1 MTIFIHK
8 LSQFVTNRLDMET
21 KISTDKLI
29 LKPVELSDLQNMY
42 NLRINPQVAKYIER
56 DINKNLEDIRQFI
69 ELVKKNNF
77 YFTIRT
83 LERNEFIGTI
93 TLWNIDRSIN
103 YAEIG
108 YELLPDFQGKGL
120 MSEAVKAMLDY
131 AFNKASFEIIEA
143 HTHRENT
150 ASRRLLERVGFKLLP
165 DKIDGDNLDIVVYGI
180 NKTELEN
187 TF

>member
-1 MTIFIHK
+1 
-8 LSQFVTNRLDMET
+8 MET
-21 KISTDKLI
+21 KILTDRLL
-29 LKPVELSDLQNMY
+29 LKPIELSDLQDLY
-42 NLRINPQVAKYIER
+42 HLRTNPQVAKYIQR
-56 DINKNLEDIRQFI
+56 DVNKNIDDIRQFI
-69 ELVKKNNF
+69 ALVIKNNF

-108 YELLPDFQGKGL
+108 YELLPEFQGKGL

-131 AFNKASFEIIEA
+131 AFNKAGFEVIEA

-165 DKIDGDNLDIVVYGI
+165 DKIDRDNLDIVVYEI
-180 NKTELEN
+180 NKTEPEN
-187 TF
+187 AF

>member
-1 MTIFIHK
+1 
-8 LSQFVTNRLDMET
+8 MET
-21 KISTDKLI
+21 KILTDRLL
-29 LKPVELSDLQNMY
+29 LKPIELSDLQDLY
-42 NLRINPQVAKYIER
+42 HLRTNPQVAKYIQR
-56 DINKNLEDIRQFI
+56 DVNKNIDDIRQFI
-69 ELVKKNNF
+69 ALVIKNNF

-83 LERNEFIGTI
+83 LVRNEFIGTI

-108 YELLPDFQGKGL
+108 YELLPEFQGKGL

-131 AFNKASFEIIEA
+131 AFNKAGFEVIEA

-165 DKIDGDNLDIVVYGI
+165 DKIDRDNLDIVVYEI
-180 NKTELEN
+180 NKTEPEN
-187 TF
+187 AF